1 MMGNELPI
9 LQVFQLV
16 GSSLRS
22 LTHPTFCNDFDKD
35 VWWIKERRDGST
47 KCATKTIHLIRLYSL
62 TMTSIFSHSGLDPES
77 KQVPSDRW
85 PWIADQVRDNK
96 AASLF
101 RILKKRKLHG
111 RLQSFGAIISFLIL
125 PLLLTS
131 CSIYE
136 PEERNL
142 KPDQLTESYSLFRE
156 SSSKTTDKWWE
167 SFNSEELNLL
177 IEKGLKN
184 NLDIHQARAR
194 MRQAKAAL
202 EKAGGSTAPSFAGTL
217 QSTRSRMPD
226 VEDTDTYSF
235 DLSASYELDMWGRVD
250 ALIKAENFDFQ
261 ASKADLETSAMT
273 VAASIAETW
282 LDVISIRQEIA
293 IIRSQ
298 LQSNSA
304 LLELLNLRFENAM
317 ADVLDVLQQ
326 QEVLASSK
334 SQIPLLEAREKVLI
348 NNLALLLGQPSNEG
362 ITLQQNQLPDM
373 PGFPVLGIPADLL
386 ENRPDIR
393 SAGLNIKSSDWDIAA
408 ARANRLPAMT
418 LTGSHVYSSNEF
430 STLFDNWVFSLGA
443 SLVANL
449 YDGGTKSAEVLRL
462 EAGVEEE
469 LASYKQTVF
478 EAIIEVENS
487 IINEKKQIEYL
498 NVLEQQLLIARQALT
513 EAERQ
518 YTKGLQSFI
527 PVITEIPKVQSLEK
541 QVVTEKVDLLKYRI
555 ALYRSLG
562 GSWTGEWLAVENS
575 Y

>member
-1 MMGNELPI
+1 MS
-9 LQVFQLV
+9 F
-16 GSSLRS
+16 R
-22 LTHPTFCNDFDKD
+22 HPTPSYAANPTLQDSEFKLT
-35 VWWIKERRDGST
+35 S
-47 KCATKTIHLIRLYSL
+47 LYRQL
-62 TMTSIFSHSGLDPES
+62 
-77 KQVPSDRW
+77 
-85 PWIADQVRDNK
+85 
-96 AASLF
+96 
-101 RILKKRKLHG
+101 RILVL
-111 RLQSFGAIISFLIL
+111 F

-131 CSIYE
+131 CSVFE

-142 KPDQLTESYSLFRE
+142 KPDQLTETYSLYQE
-156 SSSKTTDKWWE
+156 DSYKTPDKWWE
-167 SFNSEELNLL
+167 GFNSPELNRL
-177 IEKGLKN
+177 IETGLKN

-194 MRQAKAAL
+194 MKQAKAAL
-202 EKAGGSTAPSFAGTL
+202 EKVGGSAVPSLTGTL
-217 QSTRSRMPD
+217 KSTRSRMPD
-226 VEDTDTYSF
+226 VADTDTYSF

-250 ALIKAENFDFQ
+250 ALIEAENLDFQ
-261 ASKADLETSAMT
+261 ASKADLETSAMS
-273 VAASIAETW
+273 VAAGIAETW
-282 LDVISIRQEIA
+282 LDILTTRQEIT

-298 LQSNSA
+298 LKSNSA

-348 NNLALLLGQPSNEG
+348 NNLALLLGQPSDKG
-362 ITLQQNQLPDM
+362 IPLQQNQLPDM
-373 PGFPVLGIPADLL
+373 PEFPALGIPADLL

-393 SAGLNIKSSDWDIAA
+393 SAGLNLKSSDWDIAA

-418 LTGSHVYSSNEF
+418 LTGSYVYSSNEF

-443 SLVANL
+443 SLVASL

-478 EAIIEVENS
+478 AAIIEVENS
-487 IINEKKQIEYL
+487 IINEKKQAEYL
-498 NVLEQQLLIARQALT
+498 NLLEQQLFIARQSLT

-527 PVITEIPKVQSLEK
+527 PVITEIPKVQNLEK
-541 QVVTEKVDLLKYRI
+541 QVVTEKADHLKYRI

-562 GSWTGEWLAVENS
+562 GSWTREWLAVKNS
-575 Y
+575 N